1 MLAHAMLPCAVVRC
15 EPGPNYRDEVC
26 APGRQG
32 IRAKR
37 DTNPARGSAYLLWDH
52 APRLF
57 PGAGALSRFLALS
70 RGRAAWRVQYTHLTR
85 WVQSL
90 SRSKTLALPGRQ

>member
-1 MLAHAMLPCAVVRC
+1 MLPYAVVRC

-37 DTNPARGSAYLLWDH
+37 DTNPARGSAHLLWDH

-70 RGRAAWRVQYTHLTR
+70 RGTAACKVQGKIS
-85 WVQSL
+85 SL
-90 SRSKTLALPGRQ
+90 LVEAWLCLMTVKASKVNVPRL